1 MVLLVIYSFKFK
13 RFRFCIPITYIK
25 HSTIFVIFNKKRV
38 KLSLKLYVYHVY
50 LFTVFAKY
58 YGRLSQHLV
67 GQSLWLFVSN
77 FLWKQ
82 STFKENTGKCFRL
95 PISRGFCAI
104 MPHHLLLS
112 VHSQRHTEQEIRG
125 RQTSRNDTCKQQV
138 ELRLF
143 RYLGA
148 ASRLRDWKTTVGECW
163 EAEMRQVNQF

>member
-1 MVLLVIYSFKFK
+1 MFTMFIYSQ
-13 RFRFCIPITYIK
+13 CLQNIMADWVSTWSDNPI
-25 HSTIFVIFNKKRV
+25 
-38 KLSLKLYVYHVY
+38 
-50 LFTVFAKY
+50 
-58 YGRLSQHLV
+58 G
-67 GQSLWLFVSN
+67 
-77 FLWKQ
+77 FLWAI
-82 STFKENTGKCFRL
+82 FCENKAHLKKTLGSVVKVRL